1 MPACFSTLPPEV
13 SLQIVRNVEQ
23 SGWLLHLALSCRS
36 LYHLT
41 IPHLY
46 SNVKL
51 FYKNYKTG
59 FPYLKSL
66 TVHILKN
73 PELASHV
80 RGFAMDQSFGNHDP
94 SFDESGSWEFDE
106 TVQEVVF
113 RSSLSQEQ
121 QKVWMGLLK
130 NGDKNAYAALL
141 LSSLPNLERLELVV
155 PTLSTDCFGKLVQ
168 KAAKRE
174 RLFHIQPAF
183 SSLRVL
189 VHHCYYDPYST
200 SPKLLSDYLRLP
212 SLRTFCMHNFVSCNQ
227 PDKDLAALEPATLPL
242 VHLELRSTKL
252 TAIDL
257 TNMLR
262 AFKHLK
268 TFVSGLDVGRIHT
281 HDYSMVQLFEALS
294 LTKDT
299 LENLWLGCGEELYFS
314 HNRSPTN
321 LSQRTLFNFKAL
333 RNLRVDMYIYLGV
346 PRTGA
351 TWVGADGQGVT
362 PDLATLM
369 PASIETLYFSQTR
382 GMIHVLTR
390 ALEKLLQAKESCT
403 PKLRRIAFKADVT
416 GVDKDFDY
424 SHLDF
429 LAGEAGVEIRKIDG
443 KEAEG
448 REMGWREDGSLT
460 VSTPAELYAFL
471 SIPLFES
478 LDIMRRRDT
487 FPASQPWHQAQV
499 ACQGEEG

>member
-1 MPACFSTLPPEV
+1 MPACLSTLPPEV

-51 FYKNYKTG
+51 FYKNHKLG
-59 FPYLKSL
+59 FPHLKSL
-66 TVHILKN
+66 TIHILKN

-94 SFDESGSWEFDE
+94 SLDESGSWELNE
-106 TVQEVVF
+106 TVQEVIF
-113 RSSLSQEQ
+113 RSSLSRGQ
-121 QKVWMGLLK
+121 QKVWMSLLK
-130 NGDKNAYAALL
+130 NGDKNAYVALL

-155 PTLSTDCFGKLVQ
+155 PTISPDCFGTLVQ

-200 SPKLLSDYLRLP
+200 LPKLLSDYVRLP
-212 SLRTFCMHNFVSCNQ
+212 SLRTFCGHKFGSCNE

-252 TAIDL
+252 SAIDL

-268 TFVSGLDVGRIHT
+268 TFVYELDVGRIHT
-281 HDYSMVQLFEALS
+281 HDSMIQLLEALS
-294 LTKDT
+294 LTEDT
-299 LENLWLGCGEELYFS
+299 LENLWLDCEEEHYFS
-314 HNRSPTN
+314 NNLSQAH

-333 RNLRVDMYIYLGV
+333 RNLRVGMYTYFGV
-346 PRTGA
+346 PRI
-351 TWVGADGQGVT
+351 DGQGLT

-369 PASIETLYFSQTR
+369 PASIETLYFSYTR
-382 GMIHVLTR
+382 GIVNVYTS

-416 GVDKDFDY
+416 GEDEDFDY
-424 SHLDF
+424 SRLDF
-429 LAGEAGVEIRKIDG
+429 LAGEVGVEIRKIDG

-448 REMGWREDGSLT
+448 REMDWREDGSLT
-460 VSTPAELYAFL
+460 VSTPAELYAFP
-471 SIPLFES
+471 SIPLIES
-478 LDIMRRRDT
+478 LDIQRRRDT
-487 FPASQPWHQAQV
+487 FTASQPWHQPQV
-499 ACQGEEG
+499 ACQREER